1 MEGIVRI
8 ARPLSLYLWLCYI
21 IKKIITNLL
30 KRSIFKFQLE
40 FTKLASM
47 VSVDMSKRKN
57 ADANTSK
64 KNGENVILGK
74 MIYIPI

>member
-8 ARPLSLYLWLCYI
+8 ARPLSLYPWLCYI

-64 KNGENVILGK
+64 KMGK
-74 MIYIPI
+74 M